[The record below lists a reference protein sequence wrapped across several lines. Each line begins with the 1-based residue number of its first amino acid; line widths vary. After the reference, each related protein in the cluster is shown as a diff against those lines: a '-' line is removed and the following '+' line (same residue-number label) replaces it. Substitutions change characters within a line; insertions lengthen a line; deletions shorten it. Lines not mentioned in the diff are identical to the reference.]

1 MDSIFKISKSGIYGI
16 LVEGLEKDNGEYLN
30 EETDILISTRNYA
43 YSHTVTLNTLTSISS
58 DGTETF
64 DTYSVNEHCTTCIDS
79 SEFILSKD
87 GLYGIAHIIIPTKVW
102 LDYVI
107 ERDLSAFNEYS
118 VVYYYDNEKF
128 YKYLNG
134 VSTEV
139 LLSEILSANGSAPA
153 DINQKST
160 TLIRSDKNTFIMCY
174 INECFNGV
182 CKEVLRLVPLKCST
196 QEALDF
202 KSLIFKRDLLWT
214 AINAIKYSIKLK
226 QLYEAQRML
235 EETIFC
241 GQLCNNITIKS
252 TANCGCN
259 K

>member
-102 LDYVI
+102 LDHVI
-107 ERDLSAFNEYS
+107 ERDLLAFNEYS

-139 LLSEILSANGSAPA
+139 LLSEILSANGSAPV

-196 QEALDF
+196 QESFDF
-202 KSLIFKRDLLWT
+202 KSLFNRSRLAHASALAWSVCAR
-214 AINAIKYSIKLK
+214 AILPFVLSIPRSLDWDENKPA
-226 QLYEAQRML
+226 LYPIL
-235 EETIFC
+235 NTV
-241 GQLCNNITIKS
+241 S
-252 TANCGCN
+252 PSPS
-259 K
+259 